1 MKTNI
6 KFLCAA
12 SMVALLTSCASTS
25 FYQVYQTTPSKEL
38 KEKDNYLAYEDD
50 NCRVFYD
57 LWYEGGY
64 IGFNFYN
71 KTDDNI
77 YLDLGESFFI
87 LNGMAFDYFKNR
99 TFTKSKSS
107 GVTKSEA
114 VSASEAEVLS
124 KAVVSTLFLW
134 NSQETNRVQKK
145 KELNIEA
152 SSGHSV
158 SYNEEKII
166 CIPSRT
172 SKIISEYKINTS
184 LYRDCDLLKYPSKKQ
199 IKSSES
205 FTKEDSPFIF
215 SNRIAYRVRESDNL
229 IRFENEFYVSEI
241 TNCRE
246 SEVLESDYDEFCG
259 QKSNDVVKYFR
270 NSSPDKFYIQY
281 SRGDDIFKH

>member
-1 MKTNI
+1 
-6 KFLCAA
+6 
-12 SMVALLTSCASTS
+12 MVALLTSCAPTS
-25 FYQVYQTTPSKEL
+25 FYQVYQTIPSKEL
-38 KEKDNYLAYEDD
+38 KGKDNYLAYEDD
-50 NCRVFYD
+50 NCRVSYD
-57 LWYEGGY
+57 LWDEGGY
-64 IGFNFYN
+64 IGFHFYN
-71 KTDDNI
+71 RTDKNI

-99 TFTKSKSS
+99 TITESQSS
-107 GVTKSEA
+107 GVTKSGA
-114 VSASEAEVLS
+114 VSAS
-124 KAVVSTLFLW
+124 KTVSSINAW
-134 NSQETNRVQKK
+134 NLPQINQIQAIGG
-145 KELNIEA
+145 LNIEA

-184 LYRDCDLLKYPSKKQ
+184 LYRDCDLLRYPSKRQ

-215 SNRIAYRVRESDNL
+215 SNRIAYRVGESDNL
-229 IRFENEFYVSEI
+229 KRFENEFYVSEI

-246 SEVLESDYDEFCG
+246 SEVLKSDYDEFCG

-281 SRGDDIFKH
+281 SRGKDIFKH